1 MFAKKFMGSEI
12 HVDRRLAPMV
22 GASMAIVLRALVALA
37 LLAMPATAAV
47 RLDAPLAEAIETG
60 SAVTVVLSMDDPA
73 EAAGLTIQV
82 NKHDVTGRLRGTGTT
97 RTLVLAGVPG
107 TSAVLARGRNTISV
121 SGPGTTIERRF
132 KWKPG
137 NARVHLVVVGNR
149 INFAAYESFATWQAE
164 VDRIFNTLVV
174 PKLVTGRP
182 NVVLLTED
190 FGLPSALLGSRGAAA
205 RVAKDADPLTGLGSL
220 FVTYQPQAQFYLDH
234 LTLPGTGSGPLA
246 RALTLALTD
255 TLWRAFVPVLGAKAA
270 AVGAYVVACTNVV
283 PALRSTAPADVAFFG
298 DVDNPGRT
306 DVFLPNGA
314 DVYNTA
320 FLWGPDGQLIGT
332 TRKVNLTQQESDI
345 LNLSSGALDDVQVFD
360 TPAGRLGIAISLDAF
375 TPEYVHR
382 LDDLG
387 ATLVLQPDANS
398 QLWAAPSATSAWQP
412 DEWTESVLGM
422 LRADLPNLTYNAT
435 SMMTGSFFPGS
446 PGPDG
451 LPTGIVFDGQSS
463 VTKRGTHPPKRSF
476 VGMAPGSDL
485 TILGAP
491 LLGEF
496 VALAPWAFPDP
507 GQVHGRAKLEALRAR
522 CGSAAGAGESPG
534 KLSLD
539 TRRAILLDCAR
550 SLVPGGTNADAF
562 AESVLT
568 ADLPLPVGR

>member
-1 MFAKKFMGSEI
+1 MSVVVRAF
-12 HVDRRLAPMV
+12 L
-22 GASMAIVLRALVALA
+22 ALV
-37 LLAMPATAAV
+37 LLAAPATAAV
-47 RLDAPLAEAIETG
+47 RVDAPLAGAIETG
-60 SAVTVVLSMDDPA
+60 AAVTVALSMDDPA
-73 EAAGLTIQV
+73 EAPGLAVQV
-82 NKHDVTGRLRGTGTT
+82 NGHDVTARLRGTGTA
-97 RTLVLAGVPG
+97 RTLVLAGVAGMG
-107 TSAVLARGRNTISV
+107 TALSNGRNTITV
-121 SGPGTTIERRF
+121 TGPGTTVERRF
-132 KWKPG
+132 TWKPR

-149 INFAAYESFATWQAE
+149 IDFAAYESVATWQAE
-164 VDRIFNTLVV
+164 VDRIFTTLVV
-174 PKLVTGRP
+174 PKLVSGKP

-190 FGLPSALLGSRGAAA
+190 FGLPAALVGSRGAAA
-205 RVAKDADPLTGLGSL
+205 RAAKDADPLTGLGSL
-220 FVTYQPQAQFYLDH
+220 FLTYQPQAQFYLDH
-234 LTLPGTGSGPLA
+234 FTLPGTGSGPLA

-255 TLWRAFVPVLGAKAA
+255 TLWRAFVPALGAKAA
-270 AVGAYVVACTNVV
+270 AVGAYVVACTNVA
-283 PALRSTAPADVAFFG
+283 PAHRSTDSTDVAFFG
-298 DVDNPGRT
+298 DIDNPGRT
-306 DVFLPNGA
+306 DVFLPDGT

-332 TRKVNLTQQESDI
+332 TRKVNLTQPERDI
-345 LNLSSGALDDVQVFD
+345 LNLSNGALDDVQVFD

-387 ATLVLQPDANS
+387 ATFVLQPDANS
-398 QLWAAPSATSAWQP
+398 QLWAAPSASSPWQP

-463 VTKRGTHPPKRSF
+463 VTKRGPHPPRRSF
-476 VGMAPGSDL
+476 VGMAPGADL

-496 VALAPWAFPDP
+496 VTLAPWAFPDP
-507 GQVHGRAKLEALRAR
+507 GQLHARADVDALRAR
-522 CGSAAGAGESPG
+522 CGSAAGAGTAPR
-534 KLSLD
+534 KLSLE

-550 SLVPGGTNADAF
+550 SLVPGGANAGAF
-562 AESVLT
+562 GESVVT
-568 ADLPLPVGR
+568 ADLKLPVRR

>member
-1 MFAKKFMGSEI
+1 MTAVVRVS
-12 HVDRRLAPMV
+12 L
-22 GASMAIVLRALVALA
+22 ALA

-47 RLDAPLAEAIETG
+47 RLDSPLAGAIETG
-60 SAVTVVLSMDDPA
+60 GAVTVILSMDDPA
-73 EAAGLTIQV
+73 EAAGLAVAV
-82 NKHDVTGRLRGTGTT
+82 NAQDVTGRLRGTGTM

-107 TSAVLARGRNTISV
+107 TDAVLSRGRNTITV
-121 SGPGTTIERRF
+121 TGPGTAVERRF
-132 KWKPG
+132 TWKPG

-149 INFAAYESFATWQAE
+149 IDFAAYESLATWQAE
-164 VDRIFNTLVV
+164 VDRIFTTLVV
-174 PKLVTGRP
+174 PKLVPGRP

-190 FGLPSALLGSRGAAA
+190 FGLPSALVGSRGTAA
-205 RVAKDADPLTGLGSL
+205 RAAQDADPLTGLGSL
-220 FVTYQPQAQFYLDH
+220 FLTYQPQAQFYLDH
-234 LTLPGTGSGPLA
+234 FTLPGTGSGPLA

-270 AVGAYVVACTNVV
+270 AVGAYVVACTNVA
-283 PALRSTAPADVAFFG
+283 PAHRSTNSADVAFFG

-306 DVFLPNGA
+306 DVFLPDGT

-332 TRKVNLTQQESDI
+332 TRKVNLTLQERDI
-345 LNLSSGALDDVQVFD
+345 LNLSNGALDDVRVFD

-398 QLWAAPSATSAWQP
+398 QLWAAPSASSAWQP

-446 PGPDG
+446 LGPDG

-463 VTKRGTHPPKRSF
+463 VTKRGKHPPRSSF

-485 TILGAP
+485 TILGSP
-491 LLGEF
+491 LLGDF
-496 VALAPWAFPDP
+496 AALAPWAFPDP
-507 GQVHGRAKLEALRAR
+507 GQVHGRAKLDALRAQ
-522 CGSAAGAGESPG
+522 CGSAAGAGTSPG
-534 KLSLD
+534 KLSLE
-539 TRRAILLDCAR
+539 TRRAILLDCAL
-550 SLVPGGTNADAF
+550 SLLPGGANAGAF
-562 AESVLT
+562 GESVVT
-568 ADLPLPVGR
+568 ADLKLPVSR

>member
-1 MFAKKFMGSEI
+1 MTA
-12 HVDRRLAPMV
+12 VVRALLAL
-22 GASMAIVLRALVALA
+22 ALALVA
-37 LLAMPATAAV
+37 MPVSAAV
-47 RLDAPLAEAIETG
+47 RLDAPLAGAIETG
-60 SAVTVVLSMDDPA
+60 GAVTVVLSMDDPA
-73 EAAGLTIQV
+73 EAAGLAVRV
-82 NKHDVTGRLRGTGTT
+82 NAQDVTGRLRGTGTT

-107 TSAVLARGRNTISV
+107 TSAVLSKGRNTITV
-121 SGPGTTIERRF
+121 TGPGTTVERRF
-132 KWKPG
+132 TWKPG

-149 INFAAYESFATWQAE
+149 LDFAAYESLVTWQAE
-164 VDRIFNTLVV
+164 VDRIFTTLVV
-174 PKLVTGRP
+174 PKLVPGRP

-190 FGLPSALLGSRGAAA
+190 FGLPAALLGSRGTAA
-205 RVAKDADPLTGLGSL
+205 RAAKDADPLTGLGSL
-220 FVTYQPQAQFYLDH
+220 FLTYQPQAQFYLDH
-234 LTLPGTGSGPLA
+234 STLPGTGSGPLA

-270 AVGAYVVACTNVV
+270 AIGAYVVACTNVA
-283 PALRSTAPADVAFFG
+283 PALRSTDPADVAFFG
-298 DVDNPGRT
+298 DVDNAGRT
-306 DVFLPNGA
+306 DVFLPDGT

-332 TRKVNLTQQESDI
+332 TRKVNLTAPERDI
-345 LNLSSGALDDVQVFD
+345 LNLSNGALGDVRVFD

-398 QLWAAPSATSAWQP
+398 QLWAAPSATSVWQP

-435 SMMTGSFFPGS
+435 SMMSGSFFPGS
-446 PGPDG
+446 LGPDG

-463 VTKRGTHPPKRSF
+463 VTKRGPHPPRHSF
-476 VGMAPGSDL
+476 VGMAPGPDL
-485 TILGAP
+485 TILGHP
-491 LLGEF
+491 LLGDF

-507 GQVHGRAKLEALRAR
+507 GQLHGRANRDALRAR
-522 CGSAAGAGESPG
+522 CGSAAGAGTSPG

-539 TRRAILLDCAR
+539 TRRAILLDCAL
-550 SLVPGGTNADAF
+550 SLLPGGANADAF
-562 AESVLT
+562 GESVVT
-568 ADLPLPVGR
+568 ADLPLPINR

>member
-1 MFAKKFMGSEI
+1 MSAVVRAF
-12 HVDRRLAPMV
+12 LAV
-22 GASMAIVLRALVALA
+22 ALV
-37 LLAMPATAAV
+37 AMPATAAV
-47 RLDAPLAEAIETG
+47 RLDAPLAGATETG
-60 SAVTVVLSMDDPA
+60 GAVTVALSMDDPA
-73 EAAGLTIQV
+73 EAAGLAVRV
-82 NKHDVTGRLRGTGTT
+82 NAQDVTGRLRGTGTT

-107 TSAVLARGRNTISV
+107 TGAVLSRGRNTITV
-121 SGPGTTIERRF
+121 TGPGTAIDRRF
-132 KWKPG
+132 TWKPG

-149 INFAAYESFATWQAE
+149 IDFAAYESFATWQAE
-164 VDRIFNTLVV
+164 VDRIFTTLVV
-174 PKLVTGRP
+174 PKLVSGRP

-190 FGLPSALLGSRGAAA
+190 FGLPSALLGSRGATARAA
-205 RVAKDADPLTGLGSL
+205 QDADPLTGLGSL
-220 FVTYQPQAQFYLDH
+220 FVTYQPQAQFYLDNF
-234 LTLPGTGSGPLA
+234 TLPGTGNGPLA

-270 AVGAYVVACTNVV
+270 AVGAYVVACTNVA
-283 PALRSTAPADVAFFG
+283 PAHLSTDPADVAFFG
-298 DVDNPGRT
+298 DVDNPDRT
-306 DVFLPNGA
+306 DVFLPDGT

-332 TRKVNLTQQESDI
+332 TRKVNLTAPESDL
-345 LNLSSGALDDVQVFD
+345 LNLSNGALDDVQVFD

-375 TPEYVHR
+375 TSEYVHQ

-463 VTKRGTHPPKRSF
+463 VTQRGKRPPRHSF

-485 TILGAP
+485 TILGQP
-491 LLGEF
+491 LLGDF

-507 GQVHGRAKLEALRAR
+507 GQVHGRAALDALRAR
-522 CGSAAGAGESPG
+522 CGSAAGAGASPRT
-534 KLSLD
+534 LSLE
-539 TRRAILLDCAR
+539 TRRAILLDCAL
-550 SLVPGGTNADAF
+550 SLLPGGANAGAF
-562 AESVLT
+562 GESVVT
-568 ADLPLPVGR
+568 ADLRLPVSQ